1 MESTEAVTDFGPI
14 VTQIVEN
21 VFQTMMGM
29 EVHAVEDVQFPPPG
43 EMITAAIS
51 LAGTWKGA
59 VLVECGL
66 NEAFSFTSQMIGVD
80 LPTSYN
86 DDVRDAL
93 GELANMV
100 GGNLKSVLPGGVG
113 LSLPTV
119 VWGHD
124 YSMQICRAGK
134 ARRWIYQGD
143 GATFAVQLIE
153 VSD

>member
-1 MESTEAVTDFGPI
+1 MEPTSEVTDFGP
-14 VTQIVEN
+14 VVNQIVEH

-29 EVHAVEDVQFPPPG
+29 DVKAVEVPFPPAG
-43 EMITAAIS
+43 ELITAAIS

-66 NEAFSFTSQMIGVD
+66 NEAFLFTSRMIGID
-80 LPTSYN
+80 LPTSLN

-119 VWGHD
+119 VWGQD
-124 YSMQICRAGK
+124 YTMQICRAGK
-134 ARRWIYQGD
+134 SRRWIFQCPE
-143 GATFAVQLIE
+143 ATFAVELIE

>member
-1 MESTEAVTDFGPI
+1 MESAVDAIEFGP
-14 VTQIVEN
+14 VVNQIVEH
-21 VFQTMMGM
+21 VFQTMLAM
-29 EVHAVEDVQFPPPG
+29 EVKATDVPVPKG
-43 EMITAAIS
+43 DLITAVIS
-51 LAGTWKGA
+51 LSGAWKGA

-66 NEAFSFTSQMIGVD
+66 PEAFLFTSRMTGID
-80 LPTSYN
+80 LPSALN

-119 VWGHD
+119 VWGND
-124 YSMQICRAGK
+124 YKMQICRAG
-134 ARRWIYQGD
+134 RVSRWTFGGD
-143 GATFAVQLIE
+143 GAVFAVELVE

>member
-1 MESTEAVTDFGPI
+1 MQDPTAEVTDYAP
-14 VTQIVEN
+14 VVNQIVEH
-21 VFQTMMGM
+21 VFQTMMGL
-29 EVHAVEDVQFPPPG
+29 EVKQADAPFPPAG
-43 EMITAAIS
+43 ELITAAIS

-66 NEAFSFTSQMIGVD
+66 KEAFLFTSKMLCMD
-80 LPTSYN
+80 APTSLN

-119 VWGHD
+119 VWGQD
-124 YSMQICRAGK
+124 YTMQICRAGK
-134 ARRWIYQGD
+134 ARRWIFQCPE
-143 GATFAVQLIE
+143 ATFAIELIE
-153 VSD
+153 VGD

>member
-1 MESTEAVTDFGPI
+1 MEPIAEATDFGPVI
-14 VTQIVEN
+14 NQIVEH
-21 VFQTMMGM
+21 VFQTMMGL
-29 EVHAVEDVQFPPPG
+29 DVRVVDAPFPPAG
-43 EMITAAIS
+43 ELITAAIS

-66 NEAFSFTSQMIGVD
+66 NEAYLFTSRMIGVD
-80 LPTSYN
+80 PPTSLN

-119 VWGHD
+119 VWGQD
-124 YSMQICRAGK
+124 YTMQFCRAGK
-134 ARRWIYQGD
+134 SRRWVFQ
-143 GATFAVQLIE
+143 ASEVTFAVELIE

>member
-1 MESTEAVTDFGPI
+1 MEPNAEVTDFEPV
-14 VTQIVEN
+14 VTQIVEH

-29 EVHAVEDVQFPPPG
+29 EVHTADVPFPPAG
-43 EMITAAIS
+43 DLITAAIS
-51 LAGTWKGA
+51 LAGSWKGA

-66 NEAFSFTSQMIGVD
+66 PEAFIFTSRMIGID
-80 LPTSYN
+80 LPTSLN

-119 VWGHD
+119 VWGQD
-124 YSMQICRAGK
+124 YTMQICRAGR
-134 ARRWIYQGD
+134 ARRWIFQCPE
-143 GATFAVQLIE
+143 ATFAVELVE
-153 VSD
+153 VAN

>member
-1 MESTEAVTDFGPI
+1 MEPTEEVTDFGP
-14 VTQIVEN
+14 VVNQIVEH
-21 VFQTMMGM
+21 VFQTMMGL
-29 EVHAVEDVQFPPPG
+29 EVRAVDAPFPPAG
-43 EMITAAIS
+43 DLITAAIS

-66 NEAFSFTSQMIGVD
+66 NEAFLFTSRIIGVD
-80 LPTSYN
+80 PPTSLN

-119 VWGHD
+119 VWGQD
-124 YSMQICRAGK
+124 YTMQICRAGK
-134 ARRWIYQGD
+134 SRRWIFQSPEVI
-143 GATFAVQLIE
+143 FAVELIE

>member
-1 MESTEAVTDFGPI
+1 MEPAAEAIDFGA
-14 VTQIVEN
+14 VVSQIIEN

-29 EVHAVEDVQFPPPG
+29 EVRLVDTPFPPAG
-43 EMITAAIS
+43 ELITAVVS

-66 NEAFSFTSQMIGVD
+66 EGALLFTSRMLGVD
-80 LPTSYN
+80 LPASLN

-119 VWGHD
+119 VWGQD
-124 YSMQICRAGK
+124 YRMQICRAGK
-134 ARRWIYQGD
+134 MSRWVFESD
-143 GATFAVQLIE
+143 EVTFAVGLVE
-153 VSD
+153 VTE